1 MITCSRCGR
10 ENADDA
16 RFCSNCGNA
25 LGQAPNSGG
34 GEVRKTVTVMFMD
47 AVGSTS
53 LGESTDPESLR
64 RVMTRYFEEIRA
76 IVERHGGTVE
86 KYIGDAVMAVFGVPI
101 VHEDDAL
108 RAVRAAFEIRSRLE
122 QVSAELQEQ
131 RGSSVAWR
139 TGVNTGEVVAGDAGA
154 GQRFV
159 TGDAVNVAA
168 RLEQAATAGEIL
180 LGSDTHGLVRDR
192 VTIEPTE
199 PITAKGK
206 SELLSA
212 YRLLDVSAQE
222 ATPSG
227 GSRRESPMIGR
238 QRQRRQLSEAFEQA
252 IEERV
257 GYLFTILGS
266 AGVGKSR
273 LVAEFLGGLGDGAQ
287 VLHGRCLSYG
297 EGITYWPITEAIRQA
312 ADLDEEDDDETI
324 RRKLGALVTDER
336 DRTVVVER
344 IGQLLGRFSGGD
356 GSREETFWAVRTM
369 LESLAS
375 RTPVVLLL
383 EDIHWAEPT
392 LLDLIE
398 YLADWIRDAPVMLL
412 CVARQELLEIRPD
425 WGGGK
430 SYSSTITLEALNG
443 DESRELM
450 VNLLGQI
457 DLSGDLVAR
466 IGSAAG
472 GNPLFVEEM
481 IGMLI
486 DRRYLERLG
495 DGWVAVTDVAE
506 VTVPP
511 TIQALLSARLD
522 GLPTAERTVIE
533 RGAVGRPGVSSTG
546 GGRAGPTRDQRG
558 RARASTR
565 AVAQRARA
573 IERQV

>member
-1 MITCSRCGR
+1 M
-10 ENADDA
+10 
-16 RFCSNCGNA
+16 
-25 LGQAPNSGG
+25 
-34 GEVRKTVTVMFMD
+34 
-47 AVGSTS
+47 
-53 LGESTDPESLR
+53 
-64 RVMTRYFEEIRA
+64 
-76 IVERHGGTVE
+76 
-86 KYIGDAVMAVFGVPI
+86 
-101 VHEDDAL
+101 
-108 RAVRAAFEIRSRLE
+108 
-122 QVSAELQEQ
+122 
-131 RGSSVAWR
+131 
-139 TGVNTGEVVAGDAGA
+139 
-154 GQRFV
+154 
-159 TGDAVNVAA
+159 
-168 RLEQAATAGEIL
+168 
-180 LGSDTHGLVRDR
+180 
-192 VTIEPTE
+192 
-199 PITAKGK
+199 
-206 SELLSA
+206 
-212 YRLLDVSAQE
+212 
-222 ATPSG
+222 
-227 GSRRESPMIGR
+227 
-238 QRQRRQLSEAFEQA
+238 
-252 IEERV
+252 
-257 GYLFTILGS
+257 
-266 AGVGKSR
+266 
-273 LVAEFLGGLGDGAQ
+273 
-287 VLHGRCLSYG
+287 
-297 EGITYWPITEAIRQA
+297 
-312 ADLDEEDDDETI
+312 
-324 RRKLGALVTDER
+324 
-336 DRTVVVER
+336 ER

-533 RGAVGRPGVSSTG
+533 RGAVEGQVFHR
-546 GGRAGPTRDQRG
+546 
-558 RARASTR
+558 R
-565 AVAQRARA
+565 AVAELAPPEIRKRCPSILRALSRKGARA
-573 IERQV
+573 AAASPTLPTTRPSASDTCSYATPPTRPCPRRPAPTCTPALPSG